1 MFDSRKLWKKQT
13 FKYPAATLAVA
24 CLAFNSA
31 VTCAG
36 AGVVVTA
43 EKLLTTILELE
54 DAATGLE
61 TTVPMDTKEQPQSE
75 GV

>member
-1 MFDSRKLWKKQT
+1 MFVSRNHLKKQN
-13 FKYPAATLAVA
+13 FSIMQQLWLLA

-36 AGVVVTA
+36 ADVLTA

-61 TTVPMDTKEQPQSE
+61 TAVPMDTKEQPQSE

>member
-1 MFDSRKLWKKQT
+1 MFVSRNHLKKQN
-13 FKYPAATLAVA
+13 FSILQQLWLFA

-36 AGVVVTA
+36 ADVVLTA

-54 DAATGLE
+54 DAAAGLE
-61 TTVPMDTKEQPQSE
+61 TAVPMDTKEQPQSE

>member
-1 MFDSRKLWKKQT
+1 MILENSGRSRRLNILQPLW
-13 FKYPAATLAVA
+13 LLA
-24 CLAFNSA
+24 CLALNSA